1 MANISQ
7 LSQLSQ
13 LSQPD
18 QPNKTINNV
27 LYDTFF
33 EGSRDALETYRLS
46 QSAKLTTRLNII
58 MQLNESKTNNESVTE
73 SPITTDTNTKVIQR
87 IINLK
92 TFSIVPIFDKT
103 YQYITHVYTV
113 GMWYY
118 WGLPDILIKFDSH
131 LYKNIGF
138 VQTLINIIHD
148 LIFSKLKSEIV
159 SNDFINLIDFKTKHH
174 KLNIDLKNFNSSET
188 LTFNLVDDS
197 EYMDINI
204 AVLMW
209 FNMYFVEAQKD
220 EKGDPKLFPLYRLDL
235 TINKYESI
243 SNDVTNA
250 ITDKLIEQSDQ
261 NNFSDESLSSDD
273 VEDVNNGDNVNNC
286 DNVNNGNNVNNDNNI
301 NNGNVNNG
309 DIEDCDK

>member
-1 MANISQ
+1 MANINQNSQSGQHGELGQ
-7 LSQLSQ
+7 LSKPSR
-13 LSQPD
+13 
-18 QPNKTINNV
+18 PNNTINNV

-33 EGSRDALETYRLS
+33 KGSRDALETYRLS
-46 QSAKLTTRLNII
+46 QSSKLTTRLNII
-58 MQLNESKTNNESVTE
+58 MQLSESKTNNDTVTE
-73 SPITTDTNTKVIQR
+73 SPITSDTNTQIIQR

-103 YQYITHVYTV
+103 NQCITHIYTV

-118 WGLPDILIKFDSH
+118 WGMPDILIKFDSH

-148 LIFSKLKSEIV
+148 LIFSQLKSEIV
-159 SNDFINLIDFKTKHH
+159 LNDSINLIDFKNKHR
-174 KLNIDLKNFNSSET
+174 KININLNNFNSSEI
-188 LTFNLVDDS
+188 LTFNLVNES
-197 EYMDINI
+197 EYMDVNI

-209 FNMYFVEAQKD
+209 FNMYFVDAQKD
-220 EKGDPKLFPLYRLDL
+220 TKGEPILFPLYRLDL
-235 TINKYESI
+235 TIDKYEKI

-261 NNFSDESLSSDD
+261 NIFSDELSSD
-273 VEDVNNGDNVNNC
+273 EDD
-286 DNVNNGNNVNNDNNI
+286 NI
-301 NNGNVNNG
+301 NNDNVNNG